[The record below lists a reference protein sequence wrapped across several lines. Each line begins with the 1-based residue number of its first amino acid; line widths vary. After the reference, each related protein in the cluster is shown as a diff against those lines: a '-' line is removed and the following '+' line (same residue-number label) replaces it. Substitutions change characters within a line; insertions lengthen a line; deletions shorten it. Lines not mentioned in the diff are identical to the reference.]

1 MDRRTDDRKRKRS
14 GVKERRQGL
23 LTELY
28 VLRDGVNCM
37 YFGGEMDEDSDYRP
51 ARFVAAGA
59 PKSKSDYE
67 KIWLPF
73 YKNLYCRFTSSIDPK
88 DRWPMVLECVEL
100 FAIHKNVD
108 IDQDK
113 SKDDNDSKKNPNNLT
128 VLLTMKTA

>member
-14 GVKERRQGL
+14 GIKERRQGL

-28 VLRDGVNCM
+28 ALRDGANQM
-37 YFGGEMDEDSDYRP
+37 YFGGKLGEKEAYRP
-51 ARFVAAGA
+51 TRFVAAGA

-73 YKNLYCRFTSSIDPK
+73 YKNLYCRYTSLIKPK

-113 SKDDNDSKKNPNNLT
+113 SKDDKDSKKNPNNLI
-128 VLLTMKTA
+128 VLLTMNTA

>member
-28 VLRDGVNCM
+28 PLRDGVNQM
-37 YFGGEMDEDSDYRP
+37 YFGGKLGKDEPYRA
-51 ARFVAAGA
+51 ARFVPAGA
-59 PKSKSDYE
+59 PKSKSEYE

-73 YKNLYCRFTSSIDPK
+73 YKNLYCRYTSEIGPK
-88 DRWPMVLECVEL
+88 ERWPLILECVEL

-113 SKDDNDSKKNPNNLT
+113 SKDDNDSKKIPT
-128 VLLTMKTA
+128 T